1 MRTFCVHTL
10 ILLNLSPGCREPP
23 VSPSQQEVDH
33 AWQRTTVAIQQAAD
47 ADRQVRHARRMRDVD
62 RMRYESDSSDT
73 RSMLAWHRG
82 IVAGQSIMI
91 LAAII
96 WLAVEIR
103 RRRMLT
109 AIVTKVLEN
118 EGGVLRPNDECKRSS
133 PDWG

>member
-1 MRTFCVHTL
+1 MRMLCFGTL
-10 ILLNLSPGCREPP
+10 VLFNLAVGCREPP
-23 VSPSQQEVDH
+23 IPPSQQAVDR
-33 AWQRTTVAIQQAAD
+33 AWQRTTDAIQQATD
-47 ADRQVRHARRMRDVD
+47 ADHQVRHARRMRDVD

-82 IVAGQSIMI
+82 IVAGQSLM
-91 LAAII
+91 LFAAVI
-96 WLAVEIR
+96 WLAIEIR

-109 AIVTKVLEN
+109 AIVTNVLEN